1 MKQLG
6 LHLHFNSLAALHAG
20 PKIVQT
26 SAVQD
31 IKIPAMATESTQI
44 DSVTSSVEASI
55 VDVDDGSGE
64 GQFALSQPSVP
75 VTVEPPVKRPK
86 LLEVEKDCPNDTIK
100 WIPGEHGLI
109 PFVKDA
115 QSGKVHSGR
124 DQMQLTKIYS
134 TTIVS
139 CLAGCSNELPCTK
152 CCTCLC
158 HLLKAYYIEKQQLI

>member
-1 MKQLG
+1 MKANHIILICSEIAG
-6 LHLHFNSLAALHAG
+6 AG

-100 WIPGEHGLI
+100 WIPGGTWLDPI
-109 PFVKDA
+109 C
-115 QSGKVHSGR
+115 Q
-124 DQMQLTKIYS
+124 
-134 TTIVS
+134 
-139 CLAGCSNELPCTK
+139 GCSVW
-152 CCTCLC
+152 
-158 HLLKAYYIEKQQLI
+158 